1 MHDTSDT
8 VNAGRPVRLVEMAM
22 VALLLLTGFGL
33 TLSGAWNKSP
43 AVDEV
48 SHLTAGVSYWRTG
61 DFRLNS
67 EQGKFPQAW
76 AALPVAFGPFKF
88 PSLDQVAWWRSDE
101 WTLGHQFL
109 FGIGNDAQSMLRRGR
124 AMVALLGVILGL
136 VVYLW
141 SRRLFGVA
149 GGLVSLVACVFSP
162 ALLAHGG
169 LTTSDMAL
177 AMSLTLATGAWWA
190 VLHRVSPG
198 TVLGSAAATALVFVT
213 KASAFVLIPILLA
226 LLVVRIAA
234 GRPLSVCMG
243 RSASVAARW
252 RQGLVLGGVGLVHLA
267 VVVLVIW
274 ACFGFRYSPF
284 KQAEPG
290 RDRYGESWEELLA
303 KPSAATELIVWAK
316 THRVLPDGYLWG
328 IAEAHVNAEH
338 RRAFLAGRYSLEGWW
353 YFFPFCV
360 LVKTPLYFFGLLA
373 LALGAAIR
381 RSRRSPLETGISCG
395 WHGVYELVPLLTL
408 LAVYGVVLLMTR
420 LNVGHRHALALYPP
434 MLILAGGAGWWFTDA
449 GTARRLG
456 GAVTG
461 LLLILAPVVAFRTWP
476 NYLAYFNPAAGG
488 PAHGYQLLVDSS
500 LDWGQELPAL
510 RRWLDR
516 HEKESSAAP
525 VYLSYFG
532 VGSPAYYGVNAVP
545 LPNYAIDDPSRFAEL
560 KAGIYCISATML
572 QAVYLTPM
580 GKWCRQYEEDYQAG
594 LNELRDHPES
604 FRASSSPETAR
615 EKLRLLEEL
624 QFARLAAFL
633 RHRKPDDHVNHA
645 ILIYRLSEKDLE
657 AALHGVPAEL
667 HATNEVKR

>member
-1 MHDTSDT
+1 MHGISDT
-8 VNAGRPVRLVEMAM
+8 VNPGTSAARRISEIVL
-22 VALLLLTGFGL
+22 VALLLLAGLGL

-88 PSLDQVAWWRSDE
+88 PSFDQAAWWRSDE
-101 WTLGHQFL
+101 WTLGHQFF

-124 AMVALLGVILGL
+124 SMVALLGVILGL

-149 GGLVSLVACVFSP
+149 GGMVSLVACVFSP
-162 ALLAHGG
+162 TLLAHGG

-213 KASAFVLIPILLA
+213 KASAFVLIPILLI
-226 LLVVRIAA
+226 LFIIRIAA
-234 GRPLSVCMG
+234 GRHVQ
-243 RSASVAARW
+243 ATTRW
-252 RQGLVLGGVGLVHLA
+252 RQGLVLVGVGLVHLA
-267 VVVLVIW
+267 AVVLVIW
-274 ACFGFRYSPF
+274 ACFGFRFSPF
-284 KQAEPG
+284 KHTESG
-290 RDRYGESWEELLA
+290 RDQYGESWQELLA
-303 KPSAATELIVWAK
+303 KPGITTELIVWAK
-316 THRVLPDGYLWG
+316 THHVLPDGYLWG
-328 IAEAHVNAEH
+328 IAEAHLNAEG
-338 RRAFLAGRYSLEGWW
+338 RRAFLAGRYSLDGWW

-360 LVKTPLYFFGLLA
+360 LVKTPLYFFGLLVLA
-373 LALGAAIR
+373 LAAGIR
-381 RSRRSPLETGISCG
+381 RSRRSSPEAGISCER
-395 WHGVYELVPLLTL
+395 HGVYELVPLLVL
-408 LAVYGVVLLMTR
+408 LAVYGTVLLMTR
-420 LNVGHRHALALYPP
+420 LNIGHRHALALYPP
-434 MLILAGGAGWWFTDA
+434 MFILAGGAGFWFGDI
-449 GTARRLG
+449 GTARKLG
-456 GAVTG
+456 GAVVG
-461 LLLILAPVVAFRTWP
+461 LMLIVASVVAFRAWP
-476 NYLAYFNPAAGG
+476 NYLAYFNPASGG

-516 HEKESSAAP
+516 YENGSSAAP

-532 VGSPAYYGVNAVP
+532 VGSPDYYGIKAVP
-545 LPNYAIDDPSRFAEL
+545 VPNYATDDPSRFTEL
-560 KAGIYCISATML
+560 KAGVYCISATML

-580 GKWCRQYEEDYQAG
+580 GKWCRQYEDDYQAG
-594 LNELRDHPES
+594 LKELRDHPET
-604 FRASSSPETAR
+604 FGASSPETAR

-633 RHRKPDDHVNHA
+633 RHREPDDQVNRA
-645 ILIYRLSEKDLE
+645 ILIYRLNEKDLE
-657 AALHGVPAEL
+657 TALHGVSAEL
-667 HATNEVKR
+667 YTSNEVKR